1 MRSPNSRAR
10 LAVSA
15 VVTAGLCLTGT
26 AGLATASQAAAGS
39 CDAAYQIADLQ
50 PNQAVRGLTV
60 TNGTQPTEFSG
71 TVIGVLKDGI
81 EPDVDMVMAKLSSPE
96 INANG
101 IWEGMSGSPVYDQ
114 ATGELIGAVAY
125 TLAWGETQVAGITP
139 WEDMQRYAGQSAPPS
154 LKVPASAA
162 RTIAKHTSVTAE
174 QASQGFTEVATPR
187 LLSGVPQRI
196 LDRAAKSKHGRAF
209 LTGGVSAA
217 GQTSPGDV
225 TTADMV
231 AGGNLV
237 ATLSTGD
244 VVQAGLGTITS
255 VCDDRVVGFGHP
267 MDFVGKS
274 SYGLAGADTLY
285 IQGDPLGASYKV
297 ANIGDVLGT
306 VDQDRMTGIS
316 GPLGDPPSSSFSI
329 SSTVGYTPDGGTPST
344 RTGTSDVQ
352 LPDAA
357 AETAFYELIANHQKV
372 LDAYQ
377 PGSEEQSWT
386 VKGTSEDGPFKFTGS
401 NLYTDS
407 SDIAFGSSWD
417 LPDLLWLLTNIHGVS
432 IDSVAVHADVTD
444 DTSLLKITGMQ
455 QRRGGTWHNVG
466 KGSPARVK
474 AGHALTMRLVFA
486 GGTTGK
492 KFTVHIPAKAA
503 GLRGQLY
510 ANPAES
516 YPFERSFPHQLAGV
530 KKLVNTMQ
538 RNDQSAISFFAYGG
552 RHSVRSSSMTPR
564 QGTVIDGRASVKVQ
578 IS

>member
-1 MRSPNSRAR
+1 MRSPISRAR

-26 AGLATASQAAAGS
+26 AGLAPASQAAAGS
-39 CDAAYQIADLQ
+39 CDTAYPIADLQ

-60 TNGTQPTEFSG
+60 TSGKQPGQFSG
-71 TVIGVLKDGI
+71 TIIGVLRDGI

-96 INANG
+96 IDANG

-125 TLAWGETQVAGITP
+125 TLSWGETQVAGITP
-139 WEDMQRYAGQSAPPS
+139 WQDMQRYAGGPAPTT

-162 RTIAKHTSVTAE
+162 RAIATQTDVTTA
-174 QASQGFTEVATPR
+174 QAAQGFTEVATPR
-187 LLSGVPQRI
+187 LVSGLSQRV
-196 LDRAAKSKHGRAF
+196 LDRALKSKHGRAF
-209 LTGGVSAA
+209 LTDGVSAA
-217 GQTSPGDV
+217 GRTAPGDV
-225 TTADMV
+225 TTDDMV

-244 VVQAGLGTITS
+244 IVQAGLGTITS

-267 MDFVGKS
+267 MNFVGRS
-274 SYGLAGADTLY
+274 SYGLAGADALY

-297 ANIGDVLGT
+297 ANIGAVLGT

-316 GPLGDPPSSSFSI
+316 GPLGTSPASFPVTS
-329 SSTVGYTPDGGTPST
+329 VMRYTPVGGSASE
-344 RTGTSDVQ
+344 RTGESAVQ
-352 LPDAA
+352 LPAAA
-357 AETAFYELIANHQKV
+357 AETAFEELVANHQKV

-377 PGSEEQSWT
+377 AGSEEQSWT
-386 VKGTSEDGPFKFTGS
+386 VKGTSAGRPFTFTGG
-401 NLYTDS
+401 NLYTDG
-407 SDIAFGSSWD
+407 SDIAFASSWD
-417 LPDLLWLLTNIHGVS
+417 LPDLLWLLTNVAGVS
-432 IDSVAVHADVTD
+432 IDSVVVHSAVTD
-444 DTSLLKITGMQ
+444 DTSLLKIKGMQ
-455 QRRGGTWHNVG
+455 QRRGGTWHDVG

-474 AGHALTMRLVFA
+474 AGHTLTMRLVFA

-492 KFTVHIPAKAA
+492 KFTVKVPAKAA

-516 YPFERSFPHQLAGV
+516 YPFERSFPHRLSGV
-530 KKLVNTMQ
+530 KKLVDNLQ

-552 RHSVRSSSMTPR
+552 RRSVQSTSLTPA
-564 QGTVIDGRASVKVQ
+564 QGTVIEGRATVKVT

>member
-1 MRSPNSRAR
+1 MRSPTSRAR

-39 CDAAYQIADLQ
+39 CDTAYQVADLQ

-60 TNGTQPTEFSG
+60 TDGTHPTEFSG
-71 TVIGVLKDGI
+71 TIIGVLKDGI

-114 ATGELIGAVAY
+114 TTGELIGAVAY

-139 WEDMQRYAGQSAPPS
+139 WEDMQRYAGQAAPPT
-154 LKVPASAA
+154 LRVPASAA
-162 RTIAKHTSVTAE
+162 RAIAKHTSVTAK

-187 LLSGVPQRI
+187 LVSGVPQRI
-196 LDRAAKSKHGRAF
+196 LDRAGKSKHGRAF
-209 LTGGVSAA
+209 LTSGVSAA
-217 GQTSPGDV
+217 GQTTPGDV
-225 TTADMV
+225 TTDDMI

-244 VVQAGLGTITS
+244 IVQAGLGTITS
-255 VCDDRVVGFGHP
+255 TCNNRVVGFGHP
-267 MDFVGKS
+267 MNFVGRS
-274 SYGLAGADTLY
+274 SYGLAGADALY

-316 GPLGDPPSSSFSI
+316 GPLGSNPPAFSI
-329 SSTVGYTPDGGTPST
+329 TSTLGYSPDTGTPST

-377 PGSEEQSWT
+377 PGSEEQSWK
-386 VKGTSEDGPFKFTGS
+386 VEGTSDDGPFTFTGG
-401 NLYTDS
+401 NLYTDT

-417 LPDLLWLLTNIHGVS
+417 LPDLLWLLTNIDGVS

-444 DTSLLKITGMQ
+444 DTSLLKIAGMQ
-455 QRRGGTWHNVG
+455 QRRGGAWHKVG
-466 KGSPARVK
+466 KGNPAQVK
-474 AGHALTMRLVFA
+474 AGHALKMRLVFA

-492 KFTVHIPAKAA
+492 TFTVHIPAKAA
-503 GLRGQLY
+503 GFRGQLY

-516 YPFERSFPHQLAGV
+516 YPFERSFPHRLAGV
-530 KKLVNTMQ
+530 KKLVDTMQ
-538 RNDQSAISFFAYGG
+538 RNDQSAISFFAYGD

-564 QGTVIDGRASVKVQ
+564 QGTVIEGRASVKVK

>member
-1 MRSPNSRAR
+1 MRSPISRAR

-15 VVTAGLCLTGT
+15 VVSAGLCLTGT

-39 CDAAYQIADLQ
+39 CDTAYQVADLQ
-50 PNQAVRGLTV
+50 PNQVVRGLTV
-60 TNGTQPTEFSG
+60 TSGTQPTEFSG
-71 TVIGVLKDGI
+71 TIIGVLKDGI

-96 INANG
+96 INQNG

-139 WEDMQRYAGQSAPPS
+139 WEDMQRYAGHSTPPT
-154 LKVPASAA
+154 LKVPTSAA
-162 RTIAKHTSVTAE
+162 RAIARHTSVTAE

-187 LLSGVPQRI
+187 LVSGVAQRI
-196 LDRAAKSKHGRAF
+196 LDRAEKSKHGRAF

-217 GQTSPGDV
+217 GQTAPGDV
-225 TTADMV
+225 TADDMI

-267 MDFVGKS
+267 MNFVGKS

-316 GPLGDPPSSSFSI
+316 GPLGPNPPSFSI
-329 SSTVGYTPDGGTPST
+329 TSDVSYTPDTGAGDD
-344 RTGTSDVQ
+344 RTGTSAVQ
-352 LPDAA
+352 LPEAA

-377 PGSEEQSWT
+377 AGSEEQSWT
-386 VKGTSEDGPFKFTGS
+386 VKGTSDDGPFTFTGS
-401 NLYTDS
+401 NLYTDT

-417 LPDLLWLLTNIHGVS
+417 LPDLLWLLTNIDGVS
-432 IDSVAVHADVTD
+432 IGSVTVYAHVTD
-444 DTSLLKITGMQ
+444 DTTRLKIAGMQ
-455 QRRGGTWHNVG
+455 QRRGGTWHDVG

-474 AGHALTMRLVFA
+474 AGQALTMRLVFA
-486 GGTTGK
+486 GGSKGK
-492 KFTVHIPAKAA
+492 KFTVHVPAKAA
-503 GLRGQLY
+503 GLKGQLY

-530 KKLVNTMQ
+530 KKLVDTMQ
-538 RNDQSAISFFAYGG
+538 RNDQSAISFFAYGD
-552 RHSVRSSSMTPR
+552 RHSVRSSSLTPR
-564 QGTVIDGRASVKVQ
+564 QVTVIEGRASVKVK